1 MPPKS
6 DVSEIITRLQKLEQD
21 IGDLVDLEE
30 AVVRAKA
37 DLQSVNRGLDQAKAQ
52 MAEAQAG
59 LTQVQKDAQKRF
71 EQDMFN
77 KQGSLRDLGDRIK
90 MLEDKAKALS
100 DEVST
105 KGGQLRAINSSLD
118 DARRKLAS

>member
-6 DVSEIITRLQKLEQD
+6 DLSEIVTRLQKLEQD
-21 IGDLVDLEE
+21 IGDLDELEE
-30 AVVRAKA
+30 SISRAKA
-37 DLQSVNRGLDQAKAQ
+37 DLKSVNENLKQTQAQ
-52 MAEAQAG
+52 MKEAQAG

-71 EQDMFN
+71 DQDMFN
-77 KQGSLRDLGDRIK
+77 KQGSLRDLGERVK
-90 MLEDKAKALS
+90 VLEEKAKELS

-105 KGGQLRAINSSLD
+105 KGGQLRAINDSLD